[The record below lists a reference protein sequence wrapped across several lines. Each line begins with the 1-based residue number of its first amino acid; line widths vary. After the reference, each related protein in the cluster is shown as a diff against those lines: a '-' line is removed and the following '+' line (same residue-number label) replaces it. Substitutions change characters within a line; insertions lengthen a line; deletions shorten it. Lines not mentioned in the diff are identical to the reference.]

1 MILSK
6 SYQKIME
13 HIEVTDEM
21 RDRILQNL
29 TAEAEKPAKKV
40 VTFPVKRLLS
50 VAACIAML
58 FVCGTILKPLSHT
71 DSESPDELSS
81 AVVDF
86 VECASAEELS
96 EQSGFTVTD
105 ITGLPFEAENTSYT
119 WCWGEFAQI
128 EYTGNADT
136 VLYRKAAGNDDISG
150 DYNEYEQ
157 VDTEQIDDVTVT
169 VKGNEGKY
177 YLATWQADGYT
188 YSVSDEQGLELDKF
202 VQMIESL
209 R

>member
-1 MILSK
+1 
-6 SYQKIME
+6 ME

-40 VTFPVKRLLS
+40 VTFPLKRLLS
-50 VAACIAML
+50 VAACIAVL
-58 FVCGTILKPLSHT
+58 LVCSTMLKPLSHT
-71 DSESPDELSS
+71 DSENPDELSS
-81 AVVDF
+81 AVADF
-86 VECASAEELS
+86 VDCASAEELS
-96 EQSGFTVTD
+96 EQAGFQVTD
-105 ITGLPFEAENTSYT
+105 ITELPFEAENISYT

-128 EYTGNADT
+128 EYTGSDDT

-157 VDTEQIDDVTVT
+157 VETEQIGDVTVT
-169 VKGNEGKY
+169 VKGNNGKY

-188 YSVSDEQGLELDKF
+188 YSVSDEQGIELDKF
-202 VQMIESL
+202 VQMIESVI
-209 R
+209 

>member
-1 MILSK
+1 MSK
-6 SYQKIME
+6 SYQEIME

-29 TAEAEKPAKKV
+29 TTEAEKPSKKV
-40 VTFPVKRLLS
+40 VSLPVKRLLS
-50 VAACIAML
+50 VAACIAVL
-58 FVCGTILKPLSHT
+58 LVCSTMLKPLSHT
-71 DSESPDELSS
+71 DSENPDELSS
-81 AVVDF
+81 AVADM
-86 VECASAEELS
+86 VECASAAELS
-96 EQSGFTVTD
+96 EQAGFQVTD
-105 ITGLPFEAENTSYT
+105 LTGLPFEAENTTYT

-136 VLYRKAAGNDDISG
+136 VLYRRAAGNDDISG

-157 VDTEQIDDVTVT
+157 VKTEQIGNVTIT
-169 VKGNEGKY
+169 VKGNDSKY

-202 VQMIESL
+202 VQMIESVI
-209 R
+209 